1 NEGRLARIETL
12 AKLDLPR
19 GWGLAAGP
27 IFQSA
32 GVPGARFE
40 KTFTWGGQ
48 GSVRIPL
55 NASTGLV
62 LGASVETTLE
72 DTWAV
77 FPILDIEG
85 MSTGSVKFDVRG
97 TGVRAGIPLA
107 PCLSLGLSA
116 RYDRPDWRPARGDR
130 VPGGVF
136 RDIRVAAGVDLEWRP
151 RPSLAV
157 SVGTWL
163 NAYH

>member
-1 NEGRLARIETL
+1 
-12 AKLDLPR
+12 
-19 GWGLAAGP
+19 
-27 IFQSA
+27 
-32 GVPGARFE
+32 
-40 KTFTWGGQ
+40 
-48 GSVRIPL
+48 
-55 NASTGLV
+55 
-62 LGASVETTLE
+62 LE

-116 RYDRPDWRPARGDR
+116 RYDRRDWRLAQGDR
-130 VPGGVF
+130 VPEGVF

-163 NAYH
+163 NAYHEIRVDDRHGDRVTAFEADPSFMIAASVSISF